1 MKSDKQK
8 ALEGKGWAF
17 GNAEDFLGLT
27 SDEDVRIELRLKLAE
42 RLRVRR
48 QKRA

>member
-1 MKSDKQK
+1 MKDSKRK
-8 ALEGKGWAF
+8 ALEGKGWIF
-17 GNAEDFLGLT
+17 GNTKDFLHLT
-27 SDEDVRIELRLKLAE
+27 SDDAARIERRLKLAE